1 MALNPEEFDRIV
13 TLERHAD
20 GAEPVLPE
28 TAPAPTP
35 EAAPAT
41 AAELV
46 APQTYDLAA
55 PAPATF
61 IPALAPSRTRKRPGW
76 VVPAAIAAVGL
87 IASGTLG
94 YFFYDTST
102 KLNATRQHLAA
113 TQASLEA
120 TKLQL
125 TGSQE
130 DAAGQKAIKEYEA
143 LVLADAGKVDADY
156 NQVQLCNSYSTCRTW
171 AQQTLGDMQSFQSDR
186 RTLAVPSQF
195 SSIDS
200 QYGDG
205 LSAGIAALNELINGM
220 DTDNVSKIRDGFK
233 KLEGA
238 MLTIAKAETALG
250 SQAR

>member
-35 EAAPAT
+35 EAAPA
-41 AAELV
+41 AVAE
-46 APQTYDLAA
+46 
-55 PAPATF
+55 
-61 IPALAPSRTRKRPGW
+61 
-76 VVPAAIAAVGL
+76 
-87 IASGTLG
+87 
-94 YFFYDTST
+94 
-102 KLNATRQHLAA
+102 
-113 TQASLEA
+113 
-120 TKLQL
+120 
-125 TGSQE
+125 
-130 DAAGQKAIKEYEA
+130 
-143 LVLADAGKVDADY
+143 VDADY

-238 MLTIAKAETALG
+238 MLTIAKAETA
-250 SQAR
+250 

>member
-1 MALNPEEFDRIV
+1 M
-13 TLERHAD
+13 
-20 GAEPVLPE
+20 
-28 TAPAPTP
+28 
-35 EAAPAT
+35 
-41 AAELV
+41 
-46 APQTYDLAA
+46 
-55 PAPATF
+55 
-61 IPALAPSRTRKRPGW
+61 
-76 VVPAAIAAVGL
+76 
-87 IASGTLG
+87 
-94 YFFYDTST
+94 
-102 KLNATRQHLAA
+102 
-113 TQASLEA
+113 
-120 TKLQL
+120 
-125 TGSQE
+125 
-130 DAAGQKAIKEYEA
+130 
-143 LVLADAGKVDADY
+143 DADY

-250 SQAR
+250 PKFDIRNFHDTVLQLGSVPLPVLAARIDRFIAEGGPSPYPQDGRPAKR